1 MPPRGGR
8 PCRPCGYRVSAL
20 LARPGLLNPALFPRC
35 VATPPPAYI
44 GIEKA
49 YARGE
54 RARPALSSEGTANEQ
69 VSAMTDSIFEHGLM
83 IERDDCA
90 PWSETIAH
98 APPGI
103 LGTRPGAIA
112 HPLQSCILSDSVIA
126 HLASALPPYPI
137 SGWRQLYATQAHGF
151 SLNSLYKRT
160 DGSGASIL
168 AVLTMQGD
176 VFGAYLADGI
186 RRPQPFQAFYGEG
199 ESFLYSVGESSS
211 SSDSQQGGGEAAG
224 GAQVRIYAWTGNNF
238 NFCFSARN
246 GISIGGGD
254 GEAGLCLDDTLT
266 CGSTGPS
273 QTFGN
278 PVLCRPQCFRG
289 DGGEPMDTDGLRSPS
304 GMGSEG
310 FEVAQ
315 VEVWGVDP
323 AALKRAREQ
332 AAAAASKPL
341 RW

>member
-1 MPPRGGR
+1 ME
-8 PCRPCGYRVSAL
+8 RVA
-20 LARPGLLNPALFPRC
+20 
-35 VATPPPAYI
+35 VT
-44 GIEKA
+44 
-49 YARGE
+49 
-54 RARPALSSEGTANEQ
+54 SEGAANEQ
-69 VSAMTDSIFEHGLM
+69 LSAMTDSIFENELM
-83 IERDDCA
+83 MERDDCA

-112 HPLQSCILSDSVIA
+112 HPLQSCILSDSAIA

-151 SLNSLYKRT
+151 SLNSLYKQT
-160 DGSGASIL
+160 NGSGASIL

-211 SSDSQQGGGEAAG
+211 SSQSQQGGGEAAG
-224 GAQVRIYAWTGNNF
+224 VADVRIYAWTGNNF
-238 NFCFSARN
+238 NFCFSART

-254 GEAGLCLDDTLT
+254 GEAGLYLEDTLT

-278 PVLCRPQCFRG
+278 PVLCRPQCFGG

-304 GMGSEG
+304 GIGSEG